1 METLESTNDYW
12 AQKFKLVLLAIAMN
26 LLGCVEPNQ
35 KWWETGSP
43 KSILNFHNPDCPQT
57 WIHFHKLWDGDNDD
71 LMPSKENPKW
81 FTIPRERVPRVTE
94 QDTTTTKK
102 DTTTINQQWDS
113 LSNDLHQK
121 YQQQI
126 AIKPTSVDSVSDNP
140 EVLWR
145 QIDLFAQDSETLMI
159 IAQSA
164 SCTTALLTKIAK
176 TLNAN
181 EILTNQVKSLLKRL
195 FDQRLDYENEVN
207 EFNPKIDQI
216 LSLSKAEQ
224 FNAAIQK

>member
-1 METLESTNDYW
+1 
-12 AQKFKLVLLAIAMN
+12 
-26 LLGCVEPNQ
+26 
-35 KWWETGSP
+35 
-43 KSILNFHNPDCPQT
+43 
-57 WIHFHKLWDGDNDD
+57 
-71 LMPSKENPKW
+71 
-81 FTIPRERVPRVTE
+81 
-94 QDTTTTKK
+94 
-102 DTTTINQQWDS
+102 
-113 LSNDLHQK
+113 
-121 YQQQI
+121 
-126 AIKPTSVDSVSDNP
+126 
-140 EVLWR
+140 
-145 QIDLFAQDSETLMI
+145 MI